1 MLIRNATRTYTQ
13 LFSNL
18 ETLFAKK
25 DVLENHYVWHLWY
38 LVQQKSLKCFDHKI
52 TIFSTK
58 QIQML
63 VQWKIR
69 NGGEK
74 WITKITV
81 GDI

>member
-18 ETLFAKK
+18 EILFAKK

-38 LVQQKSLKCFDHKI
+38 LVQQKSLKCFHHKI

-63 VQWKIR
+63 VQ
-69 NGGEK
+69 
-74 WITKITV
+74 
-81 GDI
+81 

>member
-25 DVLENHYVWHLWY
+25 DVLENHYVWHLRY
-38 LVQQKSLKCFDHKI
+38 LGQKSLKCFHHKI

>member
-18 ETLFAKK
+18 ETLLAKK
-25 DVLENHYVWHLWY
+25 DVLENHYVWHLRY
-38 LVQQKSLKCFDHKI
+38 LGQQKSLKCFHHKI